1 MPLSVNIYEVVAVI
15 LFAVGF
21 LMLLLDRNLLKKVI
35 GLDIMDSA
43 LFLFLTSFGYVEDR
57 IAPIAGNGSTDF
69 SHYVNPIPGGLVLTG
84 IVISVSVS
92 AVMLALVVRVFRR
105 YKSLDLDKIHLYTE
119 EEE

>member
-1 MPLSVNIYEVVAVI
+1 
-15 LFAVGF
+15 
-21 LMLLLDRNLLKKVI
+21 MLLLDRNLLKKVI

-43 LFLFLTSFGYVEDR
+43 LFLFLTSFGYVKDR
-57 IAPIAGNGSTDF
+57 VAPIAGSGSADV
-69 SHYVNPIPGGLVLTG
+69 SRYVNPIPGGLVLTG